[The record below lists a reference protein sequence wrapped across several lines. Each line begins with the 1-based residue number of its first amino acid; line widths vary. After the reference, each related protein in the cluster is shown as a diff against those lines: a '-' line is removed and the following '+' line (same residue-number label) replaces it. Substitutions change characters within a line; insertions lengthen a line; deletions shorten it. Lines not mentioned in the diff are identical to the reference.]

1 MRRRDG
7 ADALLRTM
15 SRLCVLLA
23 AVCFLV
29 YGLTAIRTA
38 DARSGGVLLAAAER
52 ENVPDAADVER
63 MREEEAQCEEP
74 LGFTAWSQREETVMA
89 LDGCR
94 RTQTDVIRIC
104 GSSEYLIPYGKIL
117 QEGDEEGCLIGR
129 KTAETLFKS
138 HNVTGL
144 SVSCGGREYVVR
156 GVLSAPEELLVIAGE
171 ETEAY
176 DHITLDIRGGN
187 ERTAAEKFLAR
198 HGLSMQCMNRAG
210 FRKTFSLT
218 ELLPGSWSDFAGWK
232 QNFAAWREGVR
243 QQEKIVPSVFELE
256 AEEKKNMAVGA
267 FATGALLFIYSSLG
281 LGFRFFKIWPIYN
294 MIKGI
299 IIWSRTQRN
308 ASVREER
315 TGM

>member
-1 MRRRDG
+1 M

-52 ENVPDAADVER
+52 ENVPDAAGVER

-94 RTQTDVIRIC
+94 RTQAAVVRIC

-281 LGFRFFKIWPIYN
+281 LGFRFFKI
-294 MIKGI
+294 
-299 IIWSRTQRN
+299 
-308 ASVREER
+308 
-315 TGM
+315 

>member
-94 RTQTDVIRIC
+94 RVQTDVIRIC

-117 QEGDEEGCLIGR
+117 QEGDEEGCLIGE
-129 KTAETLFKS
+129 KTAETLFRS

-144 SVSCGGREYVVR
+144 FVSCGGREYVVR
-156 GVLSAPEELLVIAGE
+156 GVLPAPGELLVIAGE

-176 DHITLDIRGGN
+176 DHITLEVRGGN

-198 HGLSMQCMNRAG
+198 HGLSMQCVNRAG

-218 ELLPGSWSDFAGWK
+218 ELLPVGWSDFAGWK
-232 QNFAAWREGVR
+232 QNFAAWRENVR

-256 AEEKKNMAVGA
+256 AEEQRNTAVTA
-267 FATGALLFIYSSLG
+267 LALGALLFVYSSLG
-281 LGFRFFKIWPIYN
+281 LGFRFFKI
-294 MIKGI
+294 
-299 IIWSRTQRN
+299 
-308 ASVREER
+308 
-315 TGM
+315 

>member
-1 MRRRDG
+1 MMRRDV
-7 ADALLRTM
+7 ADALLGAM

-52 ENVPDAADVER
+52 ENVPDAAGVER

-94 RTQTDVIRIC
+94 RVQTDVIRIC

-156 GVLSAPEELLVIAGE
+156 GVLSAPEELFVIAGE

-198 HGLSMQCMNRAG
+198 HGLSMQCVNRAG

-218 ELLPGSWSDFAGWK
+218 ELLPESWSDFAGWK

-267 FATGALLFIYSSLG
+267 LATGALLFIYSSLG
-281 LGFRFFKIWPIYN
+281 LGFRFFKI
-294 MIKGI
+294 
-299 IIWSRTQRN
+299 
-308 ASVREER
+308 
-315 TGM
+315 

>member
-52 ENVPDAADVER
+52 ENVPDAAGVER

-94 RTQTDVIRIC
+94 RTQAAVVRIC

-281 LGFRFFKIWPIYN
+281 LGFRFFKI
-294 MIKGI
+294 
-299 IIWSRTQRN
+299 
-308 ASVREER
+308 
-315 TGM
+315 

>member
-52 ENVPDAADVER
+52 ENVPDAAGVER

-94 RTQTDVIRIC
+94 RTQAAVVRIC

-156 GVLSAPEELLVIAGE
+156 GVLSASEELLVIAGE

-198 HGLSMQCMNRAG
+198 HGLSMQCMNWAG

-281 LGFRFFKIWPIYN
+281 LGFRFFKI
-294 MIKGI
+294 
-299 IIWSRTQRN
+299 
-308 ASVREER
+308 
-315 TGM
+315 

>member
-52 ENVPDAADVER
+52 ENVPDAAGVER

-94 RTQTDVIRIC
+94 RVQTDVIRIC

-129 KTAETLFKS
+129 KIAETLFKS

-176 DHITLDIRGGN
+176 DHITLEVRGGN

-232 QNFAAWREGVR
+232 QNFAAWRENVR

-256 AEEKKNMAVGA
+256 AEEQRNTAVTA
-267 FATGALLFIYSSLG
+267 LALGALLFAYSSLG
-281 LGFRFFKIWPIYN
+281 LGFRFFKI
-294 MIKGI
+294 
-299 IIWSRTQRN
+299 
-308 ASVREER
+308 
-315 TGM
+315 

>member
-52 ENVPDAADVER
+52 ENVPDAAGVER

-94 RTQTDVIRIC
+94 RTQAAVVRIC

-156 GVLSAPEELLVIAGE
+156 GVLSASEELLVIAGE

-198 HGLSMQCMNRAG
+198 HGLSMQCMNWAG

-267 FATGALLFIYSSLG
+267 LALGALLFVYSSLG
-281 LGFRFFKIWPIYN
+281 LGFRFFKI
-294 MIKGI
+294 
-299 IIWSRTQRN
+299 
-308 ASVREER
+308 
-315 TGM
+315 

>member
-52 ENVPDAADVER
+52 ENVPDAAGVER

-94 RTQTDVIRIC
+94 RTQAAVVRIC

-129 KTAETLFKS
+129 KAAETLFKS
-138 HNVTGL
+138 NNVTGL

-281 LGFRFFKIWPIYN
+281 LGFRFFKI
-294 MIKGI
+294 
-299 IIWSRTQRN
+299 
-308 ASVREER
+308 
-315 TGM
+315 

>member
-1 MRRRDG
+1 M
-7 ADALLRTM
+7 ADALLGAM

-52 ENVPDAADVER
+52 ENVPDAAGVER

-94 RTQTDVIRIC
+94 RVQTDVIRIC

-281 LGFRFFKIWPIYN
+281 LGFRFFKI
-294 MIKGI
+294 
-299 IIWSRTQRN
+299 
-308 ASVREER
+308 
-315 TGM
+315 

>member
-1 MRRRDG
+1 M
-7 ADALLRTM
+7 ADALLGAM

-52 ENVPDAADVER
+52 ENVPDAAGVER
-63 MREEEAQCEEP
+63 MREDEAQCEEP

-94 RTQTDVIRIC
+94 RTQAAVVRIC

-281 LGFRFFKIWPIYN
+281 LGFRFFKI
-294 MIKGI
+294 
-299 IIWSRTQRN
+299 
-308 ASVREER
+308 
-315 TGM
+315 

>member
-74 LGFTAWSQREETVMA
+74 IGFTAWSQREETVMA

-94 RTQTDVIRIC
+94 RVQTDVIRIC

-129 KTAETLFKS
+129 KIAETLFKS

-176 DHITLDIRGGN
+176 DHITLEVRGGN

-232 QNFAAWREGVR
+232 QNFAAWRENVR

-256 AEEKKNMAVGA
+256 AEEQRNTAVTA
-267 FATGALLFIYSSLG
+267 LALGALLFVYSSLG
-281 LGFRFFKIWPIYN
+281 LGFRFFKI
-294 MIKGI
+294 
-299 IIWSRTQRN
+299 
-308 ASVREER
+308 
-315 TGM
+315 

>member
-1 MRRRDG
+1 M

-52 ENVPDAADVER
+52 ENVPDAAGVER

-94 RTQTDVIRIC
+94 RVQTDVIRIC

-281 LGFRFFKIWPIYN
+281 LGFRFFKI
-294 MIKGI
+294 
-299 IIWSRTQRN
+299 
-308 ASVREER
+308 
-315 TGM
+315 